1 MRLTDEH
8 IESALREIRLA
19 LLEADVNF
27 QVVKAFID
35 RVRDKATDQTVLK
48 SLTPVQQVVKI
59 VRDELLA
66 LFGDAQGGLT
76 KDAPTPRVVL
86 LLGLQGSGK
95 TTTSGK
101 LGRWLK
107 KQGKHPL
114 MVSTDVRRPAAIQQ
128 LAVVGEQAEVKV
140 FAPETMD
147 PVARAS
153 GALAEAKAKGFDT
166 VIVDTAGRLHID
178 DELMDELQAI
188 KEAVRPSDL
197 LYVADSMTGQ
207 DAIKSA
213 GEFNRRVG
221 VTGVVLTKL
230 DGDARGGAALSV
242 VSVVGVPVAFIGSGE
257 TLEDLE
263 LFHPDRIV
271 SRMLGMGD
279 VLSLIEKAEQALDEG
294 EAEKLEEK
302 LRKNQFTLDDF
313 KSQLKTIRRM
323 GPLESVLGM
332 IPGMGQMKELAQNKP
347 DEKQLGRVE
356 AIISSMTAEER
367 RNDSIIN
374 GSPPQ
379 ADCRGQRHFRRGRE
393 PAAEAVHRDAASAQD
408 DRTGWGSGHARH
420 EKHAGHEEHAADGA
434 GHAGFCAGRHGEEAE
449 KGRALGAHEVTVG
462 FGLSILR
469 LWAQPR
475 AQRSKAERLRPKTRR
490 PETEMLVIRM
500 RRVGTTKKPYFRVVV
515 TEAKSARESSFVE
528 NVGTYNPRSKPA
540 KVEIDKERLQHWLKK
555 GAQPS
560 DSVRTLIKKHLTRDL
575 SAPVAAP
582 AGADARHSDVG
593 RGGQHA
599 RERPGQSCARRRRG
613 RGACAGR
620 QAGLGEGPR
629 VVAPRH
635 DGAGV
640 EDRTGRHG
648 QDHRASGADGGGAA
662 NAGRGYRR
670 ASWCSRA
677 VGYTGLTEF
686 PSPKAQRPVTPNCP
700 TPNLGVLGDWEL
712 GVIGGWGLGVGS

>member
-1 MRLTDEH
+1 MRLTPEH

-66 LFGDAQGGLT
+66 LFGDAEGGLK
-76 KDAPTPRVVL
+76 KDAATPRVVL

-128 LAVVGEQAEVKV
+128 LTVVGEKAEVKV
-140 FAPETMD
+140 YAPETMD

-153 GALAEAKAKGFDT
+153 GALSEAKAKGFDT

-188 KEAVRPSDL
+188 KEAVKPSDL

-279 VLSLIEKAEQALDEG
+279 VLSLIEKAEAALDEG

-313 KSQLKTIRRM
+313 RSQLKTIKRM

-332 IPGMGQMKELAQNKP
+332 IPGMGQIKELAQNKP

-356 AIISSMTAEER
+356 AIISSMTAAER
-367 RNDSIIN
+367 ANDSIIN
-374 GSPPQ
+374 GS
-379 ADCRGQRHFRRGRE
+379 RRKRI
-393 PAAEAVHRDAASAQD
+393 AA
-408 DRTGWGSGHARH
+408 GSGTSV
-420 EKHAGHEEHAADGA
+420 ED
-434 GHAGFCAGRHGEEAE
+434 
-449 KGRALGAHEVTVG
+449 VN
-462 FGLSILR
+462 R
-469 LWAQPR
+469 LLKQF
-475 AQRSKAERLRPKTRR
+475 
-490 PETEMLVIRM
+490 TEM
-500 RRVGTTKKPYFRVVV
+500 RRVIKMIGQGGIGAARHMKNLPKMAPGTQGFAPGGTGKKR
-515 TEAKSARESSFVE
+515 
-528 NVGTYNPRSKPA
+528 
-540 KVEIDKERLQHWLKK
+540 KK
-555 GAQPS
+555 GGPWG
-560 DSVRTLIKKHLTRDL
+560 LIK
-575 SAPVAAP
+575 
-582 AGADARHSDVG
+582 
-593 RGGQHA
+593 
-599 RERPGQSCARRRRG
+599 
-613 RGACAGR
+613 
-620 QAGLGEGPR
+620 
-629 VVAPRH
+629 
-635 DGAGV
+635 
-640 EDRTGRHG
+640 
-648 QDHRASGADGGGAA
+648 
-662 NAGRGYRR
+662 
-670 ASWCSRA
+670 SR
-677 VGYTGLTEF
+677 
-686 PSPKAQRPVTPNCP
+686 
-700 TPNLGVLGDWEL
+700 
-712 GVIGGWGLGVGS
+712 